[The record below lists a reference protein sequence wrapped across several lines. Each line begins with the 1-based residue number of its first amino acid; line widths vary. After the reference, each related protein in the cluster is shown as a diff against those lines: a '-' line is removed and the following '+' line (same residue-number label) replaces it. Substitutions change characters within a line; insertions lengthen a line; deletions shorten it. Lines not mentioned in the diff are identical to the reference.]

1 MKINYLSITNLII
14 HKHDEECVSVFLESN
29 YIYCSETITIL
40 GFEMNKTRTTVAVFI
55 VFVGKITISIYDNF
69 FWNYV

>member
-1 MKINYLSITNLII
+1 MKINYLSITYLII
-14 HKHDEECVSVFLESN
+14 HKHDEEYVSVFLEST